1 MFEELMENNLIEPQ
15 QIIQQ
20 FLLNHNVGKLLE
32 DNTSFIV
39 LE

>member
-20 FLLNHNVGKLLE
+20 FLLNHNVGKP
-32 DNTSFIV
+32 IGG
-39 LE
+39 